1 MFPLMTPTR
10 YLIIGLAAA
19 LGGAILLLFLSNSR
33 ANQFKAELETCAANH
48 NAFVSLTKSAGE
60 LAKVKAQAVELKNEI
75 ISEQTTTGWAA
86 ALTSVRT
93 DANRERL
100 RLAAGGGSGGSGVS
114 APSADRPFNAG
125 ADSNTIPPPARV
137 AQDCAETTV
146 TANYLQSYIEKVE
159 AR

>member
-1 MFPLMTPTR
+1 MFAMTSPTR
-10 YLIIGLAAA
+10 ALILALVVA
-19 LGGAILLLFLSNSR
+19 LGVSLVTLFVANAR
-33 ANQFKAELETCAANH
+33 AKQFKAELETCAANH
-48 NAFVSLTKSAGE
+48 KVFVSLTKSAGE
-60 LAKVKAQAVELKNEI
+60 LAKVKAQATELKNEI
-75 ISEQTTTGWAA
+75 ISEQTTIGWAA

-100 RLAAGGGSGGSGVS
+100 RLAASGSSCGGGVS
-114 APSADRPFNAG
+114 APAQDRPFNAG
-125 ADSNTIPPPARV
+125 ADPNAIPAPARV